1 MAKLTPK
8 TLNLSDDERIQL
20 QQLSDRHH
28 RPQQI
33 ARLPRIILMAS
44 DGQNHREI
52 ARNLDINRQRA
63 REGAKSMVGDQ
74 RPRLIDFAKITSS
87 RACWC
92 TSKI

>member
-20 QQLSDRHH
+20 QQLSDRHN

-33 ARLPRIILMAS
+33 APRARIILMAS

-52 ARNLDINRQRA
+52 ARNLDINRQMA

-74 RPRLIDFAKITSS
+74 RARLIDFAEITRS
-87 RACWC
+87 RACCC

>member
-20 QQLSDRHH
+20 QQLSDIHN

-33 ARLPRIILMAS
+33 ARRARIILMAS

-52 ARNLDINRQRA
+52 ARNLDINRQMA

-74 RPRLIDFAKITSS
+74 RARLIDFAKITRS

>member
-20 QQLSDRHH
+20 QQLSDRHN
-28 RPQQI
+28 RPQE
-33 ARLPRIILMAS
+33 ARRARILLMAS

-52 ARNLDINRQRA
+52 ARNLDINRQMA

-74 RPRLIDFAKITSS
+74 RARLIDFAKITRS